1 MTEFDKAIVL
11 DSRQKACKCYAFLS
25 EKLENFRI
33 KNDFRSYVFALMTDL
48 WQRGLSLYYMDR
60 YLTSRAPTHC
70 LFLRF

>member
-1 MTEFDKAIVL
+1 MLSV
-11 DSRQKACKCYAFLS
+11 LS

-60 YLTSRAPTHC
+60 YLTSRAPTLC